1 MTQGGS
7 VILHCNFEELR
18 ALAAASELVL
28 AQAGDREGAAAVPA
42 EERLRVEQLEPLL
55 VGDLSIES
63 LAQQRSLAAAVRF
76 LSSELLRR
84 LDARVVDAGPAA
96 EDAVNLYFDYGH
108 VRAVLHRLDSMG
120 AEMEAIAELISGGNP
135 AASGG
140 VSFPD

>member
-1 MTQGGS
+1 

-18 ALAAASELVL
+18 ALAAASELIL
-28 AQAGDREGAAAVPA
+28 AQAGDQSAVAAVPA
-42 EERLRVEQLEPLL
+42 EERQRVERLQPLL
-55 VGDLSIES
+55 VGDISVDS
-63 LAQQRSLAAAVRF
+63 LELQRSLVGAVRF
-76 LSSELLRR
+76 LCAGLLHR
-84 LDARVVDAGPAA
+84 LDDRVVESGPAS

-108 VRAVLHRLDSMG
+108 ARAVLHRLEEMG